1 MNAALTFQPIQPKE
15 PADAEPGAGITADGL
30 DGSRQEHGEAE
41 GRAKPPRSIG
51 RRSQPKASTST
62 EVPQPA
68 PTGPGRGSRI
78 SEHWTD
84 VASRPAALHAAA
96 TGADLEDASFLGR
109 SLLPKGAEE
118 ATQSPCRGNAYV
130 TEPAYP
136 ESSARQKRQRL
147 RSHRPSKGQPPRKRV
162 RIEVQRQT
170 REVGAEQALASV
182 LRWLEEDF
190 N

>member
-51 RRSQPKASTST
+51 RRSRPKASTST
-62 EVPQPA
+62 EV
-68 PTGPGRGSRI
+68 PGRGSRI

-84 VASRPAALHAAA
+84 VASRPAALGAAA
-96 TGADLEDASFLGR
+96 TGADLEDAGFLGR

-118 ATQSPCRGNAYV
+118 ATQSPCRGNAYI

-147 RSHRPSKGQPPRKRV
+147 RSHRPSKG
-162 RIEVQRQT
+162 
-170 REVGAEQALASV
+170 
-182 LRWLEEDF
+182 
-190 N
+190 